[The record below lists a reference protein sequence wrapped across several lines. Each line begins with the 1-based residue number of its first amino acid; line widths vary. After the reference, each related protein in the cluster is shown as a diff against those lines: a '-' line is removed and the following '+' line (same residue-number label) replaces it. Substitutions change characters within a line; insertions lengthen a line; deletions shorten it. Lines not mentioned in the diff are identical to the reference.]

1 METFDDIYNNYL
13 NIRGFTH
20 RLENKE
26 QRLFYT
32 FQEAVYAIDLS
43 KLTRDEAG
51 LEVNS
56 LIYIVVLNDCIAEF
70 LEEDI
75 DNKEQEKAILFY
87 KKEEQRRAKEN
98 QKYHM
103 YQN

>member
-1 METFDDIYNNYL
+1 M

-20 RLENKE
+20 RLEKAD

-43 KLTRDEAG
+43 KLTRDDAG
-51 LEVNS
+51 LKLNTLV
-56 LIYIVVLNDCIAEF
+56 YIVVIDACIDEYLNN
-70 LEEDI
+70 DI
-75 DNKEQEKAILFY
+75 DLKEQEEAIEFY

-98 QKYHM
+98 KKYHM